1 MAIYLLNYKYKR
13 IIIDTG
19 IFNMNKKKLLFIC
32 GGIVDLG
39 ITLFLFVIHIIMLV
53 NITGKTDEELIA
65 LRNQDNL
72 IGLLMRNNVL
82 YLCAFVIP
90 LFVILA
96 INIVALVFY
105 VRKQSAVKVHV
116 EVKDLTDEQKEALKK
131 EILKDLE
138 K

>member
-1 MAIYLLNYKYKR
+1 
-13 IIIDTG
+13 
-19 IFNMNKKKLLFIC
+19 MNKKKLLFIC
-32 GGIVDLG
+32 GGVVDLG

-96 INIVALVFY
+96 VNIVALVFY
-105 VRKQSAVKVHV
+105 VKKQTKKEPVQVS
-116 EVKDLTDEQKEALKK
+116 DLTEEQKEELKK
-131 EILKDLE
+131 QLLKDLE